1 MKMNELHKL
10 DKLDKLEMNE
20 LDTLAN
26 IRIIFLYCFLVS
38 LFFNENINFLFCQL
52 RLWGGKKYELP

>member
-10 DKLDKLEMNE
+10 HKLHKLEMNE

-52 RLWGGKKYELP
+52 RFVA